1 MAAVPIPTKAVAS
14 YMTIIP
20 LACIHLL
27 PIYEIMKIIPLLYL
41 VLLNFFCRAMVGLA
55 MTGKSLTFLFSTLA
69 WWFYNPP
76 SVATTSQREAAAPNR
91 QTETKDVVMLYAY
104 DNAAVDPS

>member
-1 MAAVPIPTKAVAS
+1 
-14 YMTIIP
+14 
-20 LACIHLL
+20 
-27 PIYEIMKIIPLLYL
+27 
-41 VLLNFFCRAMVGLA
+41 MVGLA

-76 SVATTSQREAAAPNR
+76 TASKTSQREAEAPAPDR
-91 QTETKDVVMLYAY
+91 QRETKDVVMLYAY